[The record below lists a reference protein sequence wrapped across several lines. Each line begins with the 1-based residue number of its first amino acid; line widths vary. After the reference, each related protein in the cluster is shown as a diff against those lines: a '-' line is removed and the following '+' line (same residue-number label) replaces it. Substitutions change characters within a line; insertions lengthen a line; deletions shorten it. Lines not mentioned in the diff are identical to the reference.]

1 MQPEHDSHADL
12 TAFLIGALDDRD
24 SAAFANHLRTC
35 ASCRDEAAALG
46 PAIDGLE
53 LMPERQDP
61 PPDLRSKV
69 LAAVADAASEDER
82 IAAPERRAEAASPR
96 ATERRRWQLPRLAF
110 AGLAGAAALIAA
122 FLIGSNV
129 GDDATT
135 TPERGTVEL
144 AANLQTPEGGGDEGR
159 LVVREFESGRRIS
172 FESDALPIL
181 PKGQFYELWFV
192 GAGDSPSSP
201 NRISAGTFH
210 PNQKGIS
217 DVILH
222 AAVDPSLFPTVEITS
237 EPDATDPAVSG
248 PIVAELDA
256 GDLLKN

>member
-1 MQPEHDSHADL
+1 MQPEQDSHADL
-12 TAFLIGALDDRD
+12 TAFLIGALDDRE

-35 ASCRDEAAALG
+35 ASCRAEAAALG
-46 PAIDGLE
+46 PAVDGLE

-61 PPDLRSKV
+61 PPDLRSRV
-69 LAAVADAASEDER
+69 LAAVADAATEDER
-82 IAAPERRAEAASPR
+82 AAAPDRPSEAQPR
-96 ATERRRWQLPRLAF
+96 AIARRRWQLPRLAF
-110 AGLAGAAALIAA
+110 AGLAGAAALVAA

-129 GDDATT
+129 GDEGVT
-135 TPERGTVEL
+135 TPERGRVEL
-144 AANLQTPEGGGDEGR
+144 AANLQTPSGGGDEGR

-181 PKGQFYELWFV
+181 PKGEFYELWFV
-192 GAGDSPSSP
+192 AAGDSPSSP

-222 AAVDPSLFPTVEITS
+222 AAVDPSLFPMVEITS
-237 EPDATDPAVSG
+237 EPDATDPGVSG
-248 PIVAELDA
+248 PVVAELDA
-256 GDLLKN
+256 GDLLQN